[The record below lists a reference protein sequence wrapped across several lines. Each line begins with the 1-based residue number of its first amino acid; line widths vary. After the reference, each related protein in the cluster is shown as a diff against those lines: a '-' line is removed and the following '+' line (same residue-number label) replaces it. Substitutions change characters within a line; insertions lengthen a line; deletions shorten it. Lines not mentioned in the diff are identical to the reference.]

1 MKSRICG
8 SEALLTVEIES
19 IILVEYDRG
28 LSINM
33 VDPTVRLLKPFRWSL
48 RICTSV
54 SLSRVGRVHTYHIS
68 AFKSQ
73 VR

>member
-33 VDPTVRLLKPFRWSL
+33 ADPTVRLLKPFRWSL
-48 RICTSV
+48 RITCTSV
-54 SLSRVGRVHTYHIS
+54 SLSRVGRVHTYVSYIS
-68 AFKSQ
+68 
-73 VR
+73 V